1 MFNLFDAREVRRV
14 DLVETSAEAREG
26 TEVAVDRRAAQILQQ
41 VVVYM
46 DSVQARLG
54 GMNLIQVR

>member
-1 MFNLFDAREVRRV
+1 MFNLFNARELRRV
-14 DLVETSAEAREG
+14 DLVEASAETGEG
-26 TEVAVDRRAAQILQQ
+26 TKVGVDRRAAQILQQ
-41 VVVYM
+41 VVVYV